1 MITAYADKIA
11 LGSPKIEPELATAIT
26 TLKAAPWQG
35 EDVIFDLLS
44 WQAITPETLS
54 SLQALSAAMNAQQ
67 NSLVVVSTL
76 SDIPP
81 DDPSLAVVPTLHEA
95 EDYIRFEQMQRD
107 LGL

>member
-1 MITAYADKIA
+1 MITAYADTIA
-11 LGSPKIEPELATAIT
+11 LGSPKTVQELATAIT

-35 EDVIFDLLS
+35 QDVIFDLLS
-44 WQAITPETLS
+44 WQAITPDALT
-54 SLQALSAAMNAQQ
+54 SLQALSAAMNAQK

-81 DDPSLAVVPTLHEA
+81 DDPSLAVAPTLHEA